1 MLRPWEFR
9 VQIRKESPTP
19 VYVQIVRAIIADI
32 RRGRLGPGSA
42 MPGTRAMAK
51 SAGVNRKTILAVYDE
66 LIAQGWLVTDSTR
79 GTFVSSDLPTQS
91 PKSFAPTAKEPESEK
106 TIADIHAPPSM
117 LEIPKLS
124 STFGVLAFDD
134 GTPDPRLVPT
144 DLIARAF
151 GRGLKRASRR
161 MEFGYGDPRGNFS
174 LRQSISTM
182 LNIERGL
189 STTPNNICL
198 TRGSQMAIYLCC
210 QLMVRAGDT
219 ILVEELSYPP
229 ARISLQQAG
238 AEVVAIP
245 IDKKGLKTEEVEKIC
260 KKKTVRAIYL
270 TPHHHFPTTVS
281 LSSARRIKL
290 IALANKY
297 GFIIIEDDYDH
308 EFHFVHRPLLPLAS
322 ADQNSV
328 IYIGSLS
335 KLLSPGLRIGYIAAP
350 TNFIDSA
357 AGQIMM
363 IDRQGNPA
371 SELAVAEMIDEGEVR
386 RHTRKSRKEY
396 ARRRDIF
403 KSCLLETFGE
413 TLRFNVPDGGLAF
426 WVQFKDRINLTEL
439 ESRSREKDVQFLSSH
454 TYSANGKE
462 TRGLRLGFASLQPSE
477 LEEATHRLHS
487 SFMSLAGC

>member
-1 MLRPWEFR
+1 MLRPWQFR
-9 VQIRKESPTP
+9 IQIRKESPTP

-79 GTFVSSDLPTQS
+79 GTFVSPDLPTQTPRS
-91 PKSFAPTAKEPESEK
+91 LTPSSRKSETKRE
-106 TIADIHAPPSM
+106 IADIDTQPSP
-117 LEIPKLS
+117 LEIPMLS

-151 GRGLKRASRR
+151 RRGLKRVSRR
-161 MEFGYGDPRGNFS
+161 TEFGYGDPRGNFS

-198 TRGSQMAIYLCC
+198 TRGSQMAIYICS
-210 QLMVRAGDT
+210 QLLVKPGDV
-219 ILVEELSYPP
+219 ILVEELCYPP
-229 ARISLQQAG
+229 ARVSFQQVGAKIIS
-238 AEVVAIP
+238 IP
-245 IDKKGLKTEEVEKIC
+245 VDKNGLKPEEVEKVC
-260 KKKTVRAIYL
+260 KEHPVRAIYL

-281 LSSARRIKL
+281 LSSARRIRL
-290 IALANKY
+290 IALADKFN
-297 GFIIIEDDYDH
+297 FVIVEDDYDH
-308 EFHFVHRPLLPLAS
+308 EFHFTHRPLLPLAS
-322 ADQNSV
+322 ADPDTV

-350 TNFIDSA
+350 TKFIDSVA
-357 AGQIMM
+357 AQIML

-386 RHTRKSRKEY
+386 RHARKSRLEY
-396 ARRRDIF
+396 ARRR
-403 KSCLLETFGE
+403 KSFRNCLLETFGDL
-413 TLRFNVPDGGLAF
+413 LRFDVPDGGLAF
-426 WVQFKDRINLTEL
+426 WVRFKDHIDLAEL
-439 ESRSREKDVQFLSSH
+439 ESQSKEHNVQFLPSH
-454 TYSANGKE
+454 SYSVTGKKNL
-462 TRGLRLGFASLQPSE
+462 GLRLGFASLQPSE
-477 LEEATHRLHS
+477 LEEATQRLYS
-487 SFMSLAGC
+487 SFISLH